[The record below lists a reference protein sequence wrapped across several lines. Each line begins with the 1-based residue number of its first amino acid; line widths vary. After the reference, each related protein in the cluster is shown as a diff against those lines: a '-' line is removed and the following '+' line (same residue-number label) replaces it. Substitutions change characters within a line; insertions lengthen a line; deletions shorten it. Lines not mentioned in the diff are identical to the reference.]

1 MKTKTVNFKN
11 IKTIYRKPG
20 TYTVVLELNNER
32 PDLLYSLN
40 TVDYFKLKV
49 SFMLYKF
56 LRK

>member
-1 MKTKTVNFKN
+1 MKIKAVNFKN

-40 TVDYFKLKV
+40 TMDYFKLKV
-49 SFMLYKF
+49 SFALYKL